1 MNEHPIPSTF
11 VAYEAPE
18 PPLGIVSPFPGVSMT
33 AKTDQ
38 LFAALARA
46 QGRMR
51 HVEKTRAGYENRY
64 QYANLSDVLELLLPV
79 LAPEGLSLLQLPHS
93 PTGDVLTLTSMLCHE
108 SGQWVAT
115 RATMPIPVLKGSSP
129 MQSLGAVSSFLR
141 RYLAQAQTGQAA
153 ADEDTDAHSDAAQ
166 APAPAEQINA
176 LAARIKDVGADP
188 RKVLD
193 FYHVRD
199 LHEMTADMVAD
210 CHASLDR
217 KAAAAHAT
225 KAQADKLVAEAEAAK
240 ARKAAKEAQP

>member
-1 MNEHPIPSTF
+1 MTTETTTDQPVT
-11 VAYEAPE
+11 YDAPE
-18 PPLGIVSPFPGVSMT
+18 EPILGVISPFPGVTMT
-33 AKTDQ
+33 SRTDQ

-46 QGRMR
+46 QGKMR
-51 HVEKTRAGYENRY
+51 HVEKTRKGYENRY

-153 ADEDTDAHSDAAQ
+153 ADEDTDGHSDAAHE
-166 APAPAEQINA
+166 PAPAAEINA
-176 LAARIKDVGADP
+176 LAERIRATGADP
-188 RKVLD
+188 RKVLE
-193 FYHVRD
+193 YYAVRE
-199 LHEMTADMVAD
+199 LREMTADMVAD
-210 CHASLDR
+210 CHAGLDR
-217 KAAAAHAT
+217 KAAAATAT
-225 KAQADKLVAEAEAAK
+225 KAQADQLVAEAQAAK
-240 ARKAAKEAQP
+240 ARKAAKEPT